1 MMMNVPISLL
11 LPNFLTIQ
19 IKTVSTLASGKKK
32 KKETNYILNK
42 LYLPKVIKYFI

>member
-32 KKETNYILNK
+32 KETNYILNK

>member
-32 KKETNYILNK
+32 KKKKQTI
-42 LYLPKVIKYFI
+42 F